1 MREDI
6 LSRLT
11 LINEEE
17 RRILDGEHRVNKRL
31 YSAFT
36 KEFIVN
42 SHRLMQ
48 EGEQIALRRHTRFA
62 DFPAHGHNYVEMT
75 YVASGSVTH
84 VIKHREITMRAG
96 DVLLLNRHTQHSVRK
111 TGENDLAVN
120 VMLATECFHSLASA
134 LPPSSPLSSFMAE
147 NIRSNGEP
155 EYMLFSV
162 EGVPP
167 LENLFENLTYAL
179 VGNDIASVDTL
190 KATVALILRYFGELP
205 ECMIS
210 AARHRSDAEL
220 LQARIEHY
228 LQTEFRT
235 ATLGE
240 LADKL
245 GLSVPYLS
253 KRVRELCGFTFSQL
267 LQEERFNEAIRL
279 LEETDLPVGDIIIAV
294 GYENTSFFHNQF
306 KERYHCSPF
315 RWRRNRRMM
324 QENEELG
331 LEE

>member
-6 LSRLT
+6 LARLSAV
-11 LINEEE
+11 NEEE
-17 RRILDGEHRVNKRL
+17 QKILEGEHKVNKRL
-31 YSAFT
+31 YTAFA

-62 DFPAHGHNYVEMT
+62 DFPTHGHNYVEMT
-75 YVASGSVTH
+75 YVAGGQVTH
-84 VIKHREITMRAG
+84 VVKHREIRMRAG

-111 TGENDLAVN
+111 TGENDLAIN
-120 VMLATECFHSLASA
+120 IMLATECFHSLASVF
-134 LPPSSPLSSFMAE
+134 PPSSPLSSFMAE

-155 EYMLFSV
+155 EYMLFST

-167 LENLFENLTYAL
+167 LENLFENLAYAL
-179 VGNDIASVDTL
+179 VGNDITGVDTL
-190 KATVALILRYFGELP
+190 KATVALILRYFGEMP

-228 LQTEFRT
+228 LQTDFRT
-235 ATLGE
+235 ATLSE
-240 LADKL
+240 LAEKL

-267 LQEERFNEAIRL
+267 LQEERFKEAIRL

-315 RWRRNRRMM
+315 RWRRNRRVM
-324 QENEELG
+324 EEELG
-331 LEE
+331 VE

>member
-6 LSRLT
+6 LARLNT
-11 LINEEE
+11 VNEEE
-17 RRILDGEHRVNKRL
+17 RKILEGERKVNKRL
-31 YSAFT
+31 YTAFA

-42 SHRLMQ
+42 SHRLIQ

-62 DFPAHGHNYVEMT
+62 DFPVHGHNYVEMT
-75 YVASGSVTH
+75 YVASGQVTH
-84 VIKHREITMRAG
+84 VIKHREIKMRAG

-111 TGENDLAVN
+111 TGENDIAVN
-120 VMLATECFHSLASA
+120 VMMATECFHSLASA
-134 LPPSSPLSSFMAE
+134 FPPSSPLSSFMAE

-155 EYMLFSV
+155 EYMLFST

-167 LENLFENLTYAL
+167 LENLFENLCYAL
-179 VGNDIASVDTL
+179 VGNDITSVDTL
-190 KATVALILRYFGELP
+190 KSTVALILRYFGELP

-220 LQARIEHY
+220 LQARIEDY

-253 KRVRELCGFTFSQL
+253 KRIRELCGFTFSQL
-267 LQEERFNEAIRL
+267 LQEERFKEAIRL

-315 RWRRNRRMM
+315 RWRRNRRILDEGE
-324 QENEELG
+324 QLG
-331 LEE
+331 ML